1 MLIIC
6 DGMPRS
12 ASTWTYNVVLALLRG
27 LDPLVEVHSGYDEDV
42 DRFLKSSRST
52 AAHSVL
58 KCHGLDARGREMA
71 ESGQAKA
78 IYTWRD
84 PADAVVS
91 CMNMFGYDFESAL
104 TAIDS
109 SLELHRFHQTTGSAL
124 IVAYE
129 QIVTAANETVRAIAQ
144 HLGLQDRPEVIRTI
158 ARDSSLERV
167 KESVDSLADNDRFV
181 RDAGLEY
188 DPETLLHRSHIRDGG
203 TGYGRKVLT
212 AEQGLRIDALLQKHD
227 LAQGS
232 AQPAET

>member
-27 LDPLVEVHSGYDEDV
+27 LHPLAELHSGYDEDISH
-42 DRFLKSSRST
+42 FLESGRST
-52 AAHSVL
+52 ATHSVV
-58 KCHGLDARGREMA
+58 KCHELDPRGRAMV

-91 CMNMFGYDFESAL
+91 CMHMFGYDFESAL
-104 TAIDS
+104 AVIGS
-109 SLELHRFHQTTGSAL
+109 SLELHRFHRTTGSAL

-129 QIVTAANETVRAIAQ
+129 QIVTATNETVTTIATY
-144 HLGLQDRPEVIRTI
+144 LGLHDDPEMIRTI
-158 ARDSSLERV
+158 ALESSLERV
-167 KESVDSLADNDRFV
+167 KESVDSLAGSDRFV

-188 DPETLLHRSHIRDGG
+188 DPETLLHRSHIRNGG
-203 TGYGRKVLT
+203 FGYGREALT
-212 AEQGLRIDALLQKHD
+212 AQQVGRIDALLKEWG
-227 LAQGS
+227 LT
-232 AQPAET
+232 QPAVT